1 MVVVRSR
8 VRSQAKQIVEHME
21 AMVVD
26 APSSPALP
34 YLHPASP
41 AEAVTP
47 PPKMRS
53 RSPLPS
59 PLQVPGGCSLHELLL
74 LSPHPPSSRR
84 HRSRTRG
91 AGLDDSL
98 EMAAGTPRRR
108 RRGAVEQRAAP
119 ALPSPRNARR
129 ARRRLEKDVEA
140 DEDAAAARKAR
151 RRKSAMALAPKLAV
165 VVADKAA
172 VAEKGEDTSLALV
185 PAPPDATHSKHISI
199 RSIRL

>member
-1 MVVVRSR
+1 MGERLALRRLRATSLIRASASAVPAAGPRGLL
-8 VRSQAKQIVEHME
+8 
-21 AMVVD
+21 
-26 APSSPALP
+26 APGTAPAI
-34 YLHPASP
+34 PAAP
-41 AEAVTP
+41 KLAP
-47 PPKMRS
+47 PPV
-53 RSPLPS
+53 
-59 PLQVPGGCSLHELLL
+59 QD
-74 LSPHPPSSRR
+74 
-84 HRSRTRG
+84 

-98 EMAAGTPRRR
+98 EMAVGTPPRRR
-108 RRGAVEQRAAP
+108 RHGAGEQRAAP
-119 ALPSPRNARR
+119 TLASPWNARR
-129 ARRRLEKDVEA
+129 ERRRLEKEVEA